1 MSDQFICISCWQE
14 FAVASDDIEE
24 RGGKVVCPKCGYIQP
39 LPEDADKVA
48 HPGTTST
55 KLEDPTGDTPPDAA
69 HEIPWT
75 AVEEDD
81 YEVPVGE
88 EERTDRVELPKELL
102 EEGGWDPSIG
112 FEEEAAD
119 EKTPL
124 ETMLSL
130 SDDAVLVEDTAD
142 DSELNAEGPSGEAD
156 WQLKTPSGLT
166 FKFTD
171 PEALLG
177 WKKKISAYKQLQ
189 VSPDGARWVD
199 FERFLRQYEEL
210 GDPLKAFIL
219 SEGLSEDEIPQ
230 TQPPVEEE
238 QGEMPGKEEPAEEKP
253 EPAEDSEE
261 DASGR
266 TETAQ
271 FTFKVQEKNSG
282 FGRYLLY
289 ALLGLGL
296 GAGIV
301 VAALH
306 FLGIFELP
314 I

>member
-1 MSDQFICISCWQE
+1 M
-14 FAVASDDIEE
+14 
-24 RGGKVVCPKCGYIQP
+24 
-39 LPEDADKVA
+39 L
-48 HPGTTST
+48 
-55 KLEDPTGDTPPDAA
+55 
-69 HEIPWT
+69 
-75 AVEEDD
+75 
-81 YEVPVGE
+81 
-88 EERTDRVELPKELL
+88 
-102 EEGGWDPSIG
+102 SI
-112 FEEEAAD
+112 AD
-119 EKTPL
+119 E
-124 ETMLSL
+124 
-130 SDDAVLVEDTAD
+130 AVLLEDTAD
-142 DSELNAEGPSGEAD
+142 DSALRAEGVSGSAD

-189 VSPDGARWVD
+189 VSPDGSRWVD

-230 TQPPVEEE
+230 PVQAVEVE
-238 QGEMPGKEEPAEEKP
+238 QGDMPGKEEPEGDEEP
-253 EPAEDSEE
+253 EPAEDGDEG
-261 DASGR
+261 AAGR

-271 FTFKVQEKNSG
+271 FTFKVQDKASG
-282 FGRYLLY
+282 FGRYLIF
-289 ALLGLGL
+289 AVLGLAL